1 MHPFLER
8 QLNMRTTILLTFS
21 ERLLLLMKTWV
32 RKTLSVGVL
41 AAGALLLAP
50 GAAHA
55 GTAQD
60 SYDNNGIL
68 NGTQLVAP
76 VSVPVSVVGNAI
88 GVAGEANAAGAASNW
103 LEAGRGVKQDSSDN
117 NGIANGTQ
125 AYLPI
130 WAPINVVGNAV
141 GVLGEG
147 NAQGVV
153 ANGRTESGHKHKGN
167 KGNKGNMGGGVSQN
181 SWDNNG
187 ILNGTQI
194 YSPVNIPINVC
205 GNALS
210 LLGEANAGAVC
221 ANSTGRRTESVKQ
234 DTSDNNGIAN
244 GTQVYA
250 PITAPLNIAGNSI
263 GILGEGNAAAAVHNE
278 SGQEDWFSQDSSDNN
293 GIGNGTQIAAP
304 INLPINV
311 CGNALGILG
320 EANAAASCTNG
331 VGGTKGHHHDHDGNG
346 GDNGNDDDDYAD
358 DNGNDDDGYLGDN
371 GNDDDTS
378 FGSDSDSD
386 GGRMVAGKSAK
397 SEASPVSGLTD
408 SLGGVGGVGLGG
420 LDVLNALR

>member
-1 MHPFLER
+1 MHLFLER
-8 QLNMRTTILLTFS
+8 QLNMRTTILLTIF

-55 GTAQD
+55 GTTQD

-76 VSVPVSVVGNAI
+76 VSVPVSVIGNAI

-103 LEAGRGVKQDSSDN
+103 LESGRGVKQDSSDN

-130 WAPINVVGNAV
+130 WAPVNVVGNAV
-141 GVLGEG
+141 GILGEG

-153 ANGRTESGHKHKGN
+153 ANHRTESGTKHKGN
-167 KGNKGNMGGGVSQN
+167 KGNKGGGVSQN
-181 SWDNNG
+181 TRDNNG
-187 ILNGTQI
+187 VLNGTQI
-194 YSPVNIPINVC
+194 YAPVDIPINIC

-221 ANSTGRRTESVKQ
+221 ANSSSYGRKTESVKQ
-234 DTSDNNGIAN
+234 DSSDNNGIAN

-250 PITAPLNIAGNSI
+250 PISAPVTLAGNSV

-278 SGQEDWFSQDSSDNN
+278 SGQNGWFSQDSSDNN
-293 GIGNGTQIAAP
+293 GIGNGNQIAAP

-320 EANAAASCTNG
+320 EANAAASCSNG
-331 VGGTKGHHHDHDGNG
+331 GGTGGNNGGGHHHDHDGNG
-346 GDNGNDDDDYAD
+346 GDNGGDDGDYVGGDDGVADDDDYLG
-358 DNGNDDDGYLGDN
+358 NGGADGYDE
-371 GNDDDTS
+371 GNQP
-378 FGSDSDSD
+378 
-386 GGRMVAGKSAK
+386 RAAAKSAT
-397 SEASPVSGLTD
+397 EASPVSGLTD
-408 SLGGVGGVGLGG
+408 NLGGVGGVGLGG
-420 LDVLNALR
+420 LDVLNTLR